1 MNVLKEY
8 TLLYKKDY
16 YTADCFG
23 GRAGARSYSITQFAL
38 YQILYSDYFRCFF
51 LRDVHS
57 TIYSSIWKDFKD
69 RIEEF
74 EENHHSLSGIIQY
87 TDNKNGENQAINL
100 INGNSI
106 TTKGFKVSSGNQTAS
121 LKSLAGG
128 NCIIIEE
135 FQEVEKDDY
144 LKLKLSLRKKGV
156 NIQIVRA
163 FNPVPKDH
171 FIWEDYELNEI
182 DETDLIS
189 RICSVGGV
197 DFETATKLRMK
208 NNDKKYF
215 VSKPLESNHISIQCN
230 YTNNIINLNP
240 VAIEAYKKLLFED
253 FHYFCVEIIGLI
265 PDRLGNSVYSDYDDI
280 KHHTDRDAK
289 DTDALF
295 IGMDFNITKMSA
307 IVHIFED
314 GEAKAVDEF
323 VGYYD
328 THEICTAIKKRYQN
342 ARVTIYP
349 DASGNNRR
357 SAGASDIE
365 VIKRFK
371 FNVITANKNPL
382 VKDRVNTVNE
392 AFRTGKYKVNRFK
405 CPNYSHALK
414 NIVYK
419 NGEPDKSNGLDHS
432 TDAGG
437 YYIYYIFG
445 SKKTRLLI

>member
-171 FIWEDYELNEI
+171 FIWEDYE
-182 DETDLIS
+182 
-189 RICSVGGV
+189 R
-197 DFETATKLRMK
+197 
-208 NNDKKYF
+208 
-215 VSKPLESNHISIQCN
+215 Q
-230 YTNNIINLNP
+230 
-240 VAIEAYKKLLFED
+240 
-253 FHYFCVEIIGLI
+253 
-265 PDRLGNSVYSDYDDI
+265 
-280 KHHTDRDAK
+280 
-289 DTDALF
+289 
-295 IGMDFNITKMSA
+295 
-307 IVHIFED
+307 
-314 GEAKAVDEF
+314 
-323 VGYYD
+323 
-328 THEICTAIKKRYQN
+328 
-342 ARVTIYP
+342 
-349 DASGNNRR
+349 
-357 SAGASDIE
+357 
-365 VIKRFK
+365 
-371 FNVITANKNPL
+371 
-382 VKDRVNTVNE
+382 
-392 AFRTGKYKVNRFK
+392 
-405 CPNYSHALK
+405 
-414 NIVYK
+414 
-419 NGEPDKSNGLDHS
+419 
-432 TDAGG
+432 
-437 YYIYYIFG
+437 
-445 SKKTRLLI
+445 